1 MAPPLATR
9 LTYRDL
15 LRMPE
20 DGSRYE
26 LIDGEAYII
35 PGPDADHQR
44 AILKLALLIGQA
56 IRDRSE
62 VFIAPLD
69 VILADDTALQPDVL
83 LVRPDGLARVKRSV
97 EGPPDLVV
105 EVLSP
110 TSRRRDRGIKRTTY
124 ARFVLAEYWLGDLVS
139 RSIQVYPLGAGDL
152 PRFPLEPRYL
162 VGATLTTPPP
172 PAPALTPPQPFPQP
186 LSFPNTS
193 P

>member
-124 ARFVLAEYWLGDLVS
+124 ARFGVGEYWLVDLVS
-139 RSIQVYPLGAGDL
+139 RSIEVYRLVAGDL
-152 PRFPLEPRYL
+152 PAFRLERRYL
-162 VGATLTTPPP
+162 EDDILTTPLL
-172 PAPALTPPQPFPQP
+172 PALALDPAQLFR
-186 LSFPNTS
+186 
-193 P
+193 

>member
-1 MAPPLATR
+1 MAPPVATH

-20 DGSRYE
+20 DGPRYE

-44 AILKLALLIGQA
+44 AILKLAILVGQA
-56 IRDRSE
+56 IQDRSE

-69 VILADDTALQPDVL
+69 VVLSDDTVLQPDVL
-83 LVRPDGLARVKRSV
+83 LIRPEGRARIKRSV

-110 TSRRRDRGIKRTTY
+110 TSRWRDRGIKRATY
-124 ARFVLAEYWLGDLVS
+124 ARFGVSEYWLVDPTR
-139 RSIQVYPLGAGDL
+139 RSIEVYRLVAGD
-152 PRFPLEPRYL
+152 PPAFRLERRHL
-162 VGATLTTPPP
+162 EGDILTTPLL
-172 PAPALTPPQPFPQP
+172 PALALDPAQLFP
-186 LSFPNTS
+186 S
-193 P
+193 PA